1 MHCSTG
7 APLEGSQGGRAFY
20 QGTAGS
26 SGSTNSLP
34 IAFNTTYK
42 VVGLDTG
49 SGANVVA
56 IATTNLTTITLW
68 GKRPSDGSYA
78 NTGADYLAIGV

>member
-1 MHCSTG
+1 MVYG
-7 APLEGSQGGRAFY
+7 RKIIQGGRAFY